1 MLYYVVFYDR
11 TIEKIIIEIIYFI
24 IVNKKNKMK
33 ITWSNIHY
41 IVFTV
46 IILNF
51 IMVYYLKESND
62 DSSPLDTATVQNE
75 PIIVLQENAAN
86 ETKPTRNSSL
96 ANSNIAEDIGKAV
109 SESGNTIPVIDSG
122 VKQFLEVIGTED
134 KILAPAS
141 VIKEEYNSISTIVIM
156 LLLLIAIA
164 LGVTFIEK
172 KSMDE
177 RMKGCSKKSDISDNI
192 HSEQYYMLKD
202 D

>member
-11 TIEKIIIEIIYFI
+11 TIKKIIIEIIYFI

-62 DSSPLDTATVQNE
+62 DSSLLDTATVQNE
-75 PIIVLQENAAN
+75 PIIVLKENASN

-177 RMKGCSKKSDISDNI
+177 RMKGCFKKSDISENI
-192 HSEQYYMLKD
+192 HSEQYYMLND

>member
-11 TIEKIIIEIIYFI
+11 TIKKIIIEIIYFI

-75 PIIVLQENAAN
+75 PIIVLKENAAN

-156 LLLLIAIA
+156 LLLLIGIA
-164 LGVTFIEK
+164 LGVTYIEK

-192 HSEQYYMLKD
+192 HSEQYYMLND

>member
-1 MLYYVVFYDR
+1 
-11 TIEKIIIEIIYFI
+11 
-24 IVNKKNKMK
+24 MK

-96 ANSNIAEDIGKAV
+96 ADSNIAEDIGKAV

-164 LGVTFIEK
+164 LGVTYIEK

-177 RMKGCSKKSDISDNI
+177 RMKGCSKKSDISENI
-192 HSEQYYMLKD
+192 RSEQYYMLND

>member
-75 PIIVLQENAAN
+75 PIIVLKENAAN

-96 ANSNIAEDIGKAV
+96 ADSNIAEDIGKAV

-141 VIKEEYNSISTIVIM
+141 VIREEYNSISTIVIM

-177 RMKGCSKKSDISDNI
+177 RMKGCSKKSDISENI
-192 HSEQYYMLKD
+192 HSEQYYMLND

>member
-75 PIIVLQENAAN
+75 PIIVLKENAVN

-96 ANSNIAEDIGKAV
+96 ADSNIAEDIGKAV

-192 HSEQYYMLKD
+192 RSEQYYMLND